1 MKETSGVR
9 RRRRETM
16 RKTHIGVVLAL
27 ALSFVLVL
35 AVMPAE
41 AGKPDKPGKPPP
53 SGPGPGT
60 TCALSDFDHFK
71 ATASE
76 DFTITLGPG
85 TDHGKTMA
93 CIDVWPQSQGPWKVT
108 WSINEGETIRSLGL
122 IPRDSFGP
130 GDSCGGLQFR
140 KNIPSE
146 PIRLPP
152 DPVLYPTSPYGD
164 SIPLP
169 YVNACGT
176 DFAEL
181 VNGDFYDYAGVEVPS
196 PLALTVGVS
205 GSKGLVVTLQVDL
218 PSTE

>member
-1 MKETSGVR
+1 MKETSEAR
-9 RRRRETM
+9 TRRREAM
-16 RKTHIGVVLAL
+16 RKTNLGVMLAL
-27 ALSFVLVL
+27 ALSFVLAL
-35 AVMPAE
+35 AVLPAE
-41 AGKPDKPGKPPP
+41 AGKPDNPGKPAR

-60 TCALSDFDHFK
+60 TCAMSDNNYFK
-71 ATASE
+71 MEAAD
-76 DFTITLGPG
+76 DFTIELGPG
-85 TDHGKTMA
+85 TDNGNLA
-93 CIDVWPQSQGPWKVT
+93 CIDVSPEFEGPWFVT

-146 PIRLPP
+146 PIRLLP

-169 YVNACGT
+169 YANACGT

-181 VNGDFYDYAGVEVPS
+181 VNGDFYDNADVDVPS